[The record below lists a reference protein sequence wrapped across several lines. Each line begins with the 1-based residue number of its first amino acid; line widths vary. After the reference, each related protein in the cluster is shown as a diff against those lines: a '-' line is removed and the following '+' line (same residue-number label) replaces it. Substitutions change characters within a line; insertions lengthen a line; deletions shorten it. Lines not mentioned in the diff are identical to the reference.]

1 VLHRGDEVNGNN
13 STSCTRGLFS
23 LAAAARWGLL
33 TLLLACSGAATVA
46 QQPDYVV
53 GPLDVLSIAVFD
65 GAELSGRYTV
75 ESDGSF
81 TFPLLGRI
89 KAGGRTL
96 HQVEEELKT
105 RLAAGFFRKPQVS
118 LAVEQYRSQR
128 VFVVGEVR
136 QAGTYPLTGD
146 MSLVEALSRAG
157 STTAAAGGEAIV
169 VRAPAGSS
177 SAAPVLP
184 NQANGAETLRVDL
197 YALQQGNVSQN
208 IVLRDGDT
216 VFVPRAETIYVSG
229 HVRSPGAFALQTR
242 DTTVQQALTLAG
254 GATERGSTGR
264 ITISRLVDGRKHE
277 IKVTLTDIVKPGDT
291 IVVPRRF
298 F

>member
-1 VLHRGDEVNGNN
+1 MNGNN
-13 STSCTRGLFS
+13 STPCSRVRLG
-23 LAAAARWGLL
+23 LAAAARRGVLVL
-33 TLLLACSGAATVA
+33 VLACSAASTTA
-46 QQPDYVV
+46 QQPGYVV
-53 GPLDVLSIAVFD
+53 GPQDVLSIAVFD

-81 TFPLLGRI
+81 TFPMLGRI

-96 HQVEEELKT
+96 SQLEEELKT
-105 RLAAGFFRKPQVS
+105 RLAVGFFRHPQVS
-118 LAVEQYRSQR
+118 LTVEQYRSQR

-146 MSLVEALSRAG
+146 VTLIEALSRAG
-157 STTAAAGGEAIV
+157 STTAAAGGEAII
-169 VRAPAGSS
+169 VRAPPGR
-177 SAAPVLP
+177 SAAASVLP
-184 NQANGAETLRVDL
+184 NQADGSEILRVDL
-197 YALQQGNVSQN
+197 YALQQGNFSQN
-208 IVLRDGDT
+208 IMLRDGDT
-216 VFVPRAETIYVSG
+216 IFVPRADTIYLSG
-229 HVRSPGAFALQTR
+229 QVRSPGAFALQTR

-264 ITISRLVDGRKHE
+264 ITISRLIDGKKHE
-277 IKVTLTDIVKPGDT
+277 IKVKLTDIVQPGDT